1 MTESPPSVA
10 PSIVSGQEYFH
21 DDRLPTAKGAAFDF
35 CASARGCLPGT
46 RVELLNR
53 VSRWAAADV
62 DANADSDEGDEKP
75 KAIFWLNG
83 MAGTGKSTIARTVA
97 ARVLRGQAPPQRL
110 AATFFFS
117 RSETDRRKAGLFFGT
132 IAGQLADG
140 SPAYRDA
147 LLSALDHDPE
157 ISRRALREQ
166 WEKLI
171 LLPLIVAQ
179 ETQIVV
185 LVIDALDECESED
198 DVSTIIRILAEAN
211 GPGHSP
217 VQIKAFFTSRP
228 EWPAELGFKQIESQY
243 ENIVLHAVPNDAISS
258 DLSAFLTHELRRVSE
273 EHNETAEVRLSK
285 EWLGEDKIKALV
297 SMASPLFIYA
307 DTMVRFIQDQE
318 ISNPS
323 EQLSKLLKEG
333 GNAITKPLKSPL
345 DGVYMPVLNQLL
357 VGVGKEDVE
366 TAIQEFREV
375 IGSLI
380 LLSEPLTAKSLAAL
394 LGKEKAKIN
403 ETLFHLRSVLETPG
417 PFEPTRI
424 LHLSFRDFL
433 VDPANKNENPF
444 WIDEAACHIE
454 LATQCFQL
462 LIIKLRKDICDQ
474 SNPAVKRTTIL
485 TGTINAQIPDQ
496 IRYACLYWV
505 YHLEQGT
512 AAESHLTQDQIGWVK
527 KFLEIHFLHWIE
539 VLCLLG
545 HGYESISMI
554 DTLCRLMPVSSRSLC
569 EFSCSVDLA
578 DNEQNG
584 EGFLEFLH
592 DVRRFLLKFIPIT
605 NQYPL
610 QLYSSALFFSPRNSR
625 VRKSFYHK
633 SSGWLPPIFARE
645 EWGACTQTLEGHAGV
660 VSSVAISNG
669 NDLIATASHDGNI
682 KLWDRIG
689 FCKQTLRGHTDR
701 VYSVSF
707 SSDNSRLASA
717 SADGTV
723 RVWDKDGVC
732 VQTLTEHKGAVHSV
746 SFSDDDMYLASASS
760 DKTIKIWDREGEC
773 SKTLTGHRDEVV
785 SVAFAHREF
794 YLVSADS
801 EGQVR
806 AWDKIWD
813 PKGPSERVF
822 TGHKDWVTSV
832 VFSHNDR
839 FIASASL
846 DGSIRVW
853 TRTGACYITIAAR
866 PGSSISFSPDDSLI
880 ACGTSWDGSI
890 NLWNINTG
898 HCDLSFTGHT
908 DPVTDVA
915 ISSDNKWLVSASRD
929 KSLKVW
935 DFTNA
940 RTSGG
945 KTSKVD
951 DTSNS
956 IHLSMFSNDKKW
968 LATTSR
974 LDRTLKLWHRI
985 TGECVQDFQQTPDEH
1000 WLSSTRTKVIDKVKL
1015 KQWRG
1020 RDSLSPS
1027 PSLAVQSM
1035 VFSHDDRFIATG
1047 LDDGY
1052 VRIWDVGKGK
1062 CIRTL
1067 KSGEGY
1073 ITSLDFSHDGQR
1085 LVASSLSGGMT
1096 IWSLATGEVL
1106 SSLEKRSDPFC
1117 YVAFSQD
1124 DKYIASASY
1133 DNGRT
1138 VKVWKCEDR
1147 SCTFER
1153 HSANAEIVAFS
1164 ADGSCLASASKEGSI
1179 QIWNLKTNKCA
1190 HSFQAKGEV
1199 FGISSVGSGFSI
1211 DTAAGTIVF
1220 GASQDM
1226 AEGKDLEVPGPI
1238 GYGITSQGDW
1248 ITWCEDNVLWL
1259 PPEHRPQVFRAAGPT
1274 VAIGCTSGQFLILN
1288 FRRSSRSRAFD
1299 SKSVDATR
1307 RSLSTGRLSLSA
1319 SRRSSSHRRDKSQS
1333 SVHRDR
1339 FW

>member
-1 MTESPPSVA
+1 MTESLPSVA

-21 DDRLPTAKGAAFDF
+21 DDRLPAAKGAAFDF

-46 RVELLNR
+46 RVDLLNQ

-62 DANADSDEGDEKP
+62 GIDVNADCDESDDKA

-97 ARVLRGQAPPQRL
+97 ARLLQGQAPPQCL

-171 LLPLIVAQ
+171 LLPLTVAN
-179 ETQIVV
+179 ETRTAV

-198 DVSTIIRILAEAN
+198 DVSTIIRLLAEAN
-211 GPGHSP
+211 GPGHCP
-217 VQIKAFFTSRP
+217 VQIKTFFTSRP
-228 EWPAELGFKQIESQY
+228 EWPAELGFKQIQGQY
-243 ENIVLHAVPNDAISS
+243 ENIILHAVPNDAISS
-258 DLSAFLTHELRRVSE
+258 DLSAFLTHELRRIRE
-273 EHNETAEVRLSK
+273 EHNETAEARLSK
-285 EWLGEDKIKALV
+285 EWPGEDKIQALV

-307 DTMVRFIQDQE
+307 DTIVRFIQDQE

-333 GNAITKPLKSPL
+333 GQASKSPL
-345 DGVYMPVLNQLL
+345 DGVYLPVLNQLL

-375 IGSLI
+375 IGSLV

-424 LHLSFRDFL
+424 LHLSFRDYL
-433 VDPANKNENPF
+433 VDPANKDENLF

-512 AAESHLTQDQIGWVK
+512 AAGAHLTQDQIGWVR

-545 HGYESISMI
+545 LGYESISMI
-554 DTLCRLMPVSSRSLC
+554 YTLCRLMPI
-569 EFSCSVDLA
+569 
-578 DNEQNG
+578 G
-584 EGFLEFLH
+584 EAFLDFLH
-592 DVRRFLLKFIPIT
+592 DIRRFLLKFIPIT

-633 SSGWLPPIFARE
+633 SSGWLPPIFVRE
-645 EWGACTQTLEGHAGV
+645 EWGACTQTLEGHTGV
-660 VSSVAISNG
+660 VSTVAISNG

-701 VYSVSF
+701 VYSISF

-723 RVWDKDGVC
+723 RVWDKDGIC
-732 VQTLTEHKGAVHSV
+732 IQTLAEHEDAVRSV

-760 DKTIKIWDREGEC
+760 DKTIKIWDRKGEC

-794 YLVSADS
+794 CLVSADS

-806 AWDKIWD
+806 VWDKIWD
-813 PKGPSERVF
+813 PKGPSEQVF

-880 ACGTSWDGSI
+880 ACGSSWDGSV

-915 ISSDNKWLVSASRD
+915 ISSDNNWLVSASRD

-935 DFTNA
+935 DYTRN
-940 RTSGG
+940 SGG
-945 KTSKVD
+945 KTSKVE
-951 DTSNS
+951 DTSNN
-956 IHLSMFSNDKKW
+956 IHLSI
-968 LATTSR
+968 
-974 LDRTLKLWHRI
+974 TLKLWHRI

-1020 RDSLSPS
+1020 RDSLPPN
-1027 PSLAVQSM
+1027 PSLAVRSI

-1096 IWSLATGEVL
+1096 IWSLTTGEVL
-1106 SSLEKRSDPFC
+1106 SSFEKRSDPFC
-1117 YVAFSQD
+1117 YIAFSQD

-1133 DNGRT
+1133 DNWRT

-1147 SCTFER
+1147 SCTFES

-1179 QIWNLKTNKCA
+1179 QIWNLKTKKCA

-1274 VAIGCTSGQFLILN
+1274 VTIGCTSGQFLILN

-1333 SVHRDR
+1333 SVHRDL

>member
-1 MTESPPSVA
+1 MTESPPSEA
-10 PSIVSGQEYFH
+10 HSIVSGQEYFH
-21 DDRLPTAKGAAFDF
+21 DDRLSVAKGAAFDF

-53 VSRWAAADV
+53 VSKW
-62 DANADSDEGDEKP
+62 ANADVGPDSDGDK
-75 KAIFWLNG
+75 KAKTIFWLNG

-97 ARVLRGQAPPQRL
+97 ARLLQDQGGQRL

-117 RSETDRRKAGLFFGT
+117 RSETDRRKAGLLFGT

-147 LLSALDHDPE
+147 LFSALGDDPE

-171 LLPLIVAQ
+171 LQPLTAAK
-179 ETQIVV
+179 ETRTIV

-198 DVSTIIRILAEAN
+198 DVSTIIRLLAESN
-211 GPGHSP
+211 GSGSCP
-217 VQIKAFFTSRP
+217 VKVKAFFTSRL
-228 EWPAELGFKQIESQY
+228 EWPAELGFQQIQGEY
-243 ENIVLHAVPNDAISS
+243 ENIILHAVPNDVISS
-258 DLSAFLTHELRRVSE
+258 DISAFLTHELNRIRE
-273 EHNETAEVRLSK
+273 EHNETAEARLPK
-285 EWLGEDKIKALV
+285 EWPGEDHIKALV

-307 DTMVRFIQDQE
+307 DTIARFIQDQE
-318 ISNPS
+318 IGNPR

-333 GNAITKPLKSPL
+333 GHAITKPSKSPL
-345 DGVYMPVLNQLL
+345 NGVYMPVLNQLL
-357 VGVGKEDVE
+357 VGVGKDDMDS
-366 TAIQEFREV
+366 TIQEFREV

-433 VDPANKNENPF
+433 VDPVNKDENPF
-444 WIDEAACHIE
+444 WIDEAACHGE

-474 SNPAVKRTTIL
+474 SNPAVKRTSIL

-512 AAESHLTQDQIGWVK
+512 AAGSHLTQDQIGWVK

-545 HGYESISMI
+545 LGYESISMM
-554 DTLCRLMPVSSRSLC
+554 DTLCRLMPV
-569 EFSCSVDLA
+569 D
-578 DNEQNG
+578 
-584 EGFLEFLH
+584 EGLLELLH
-592 DVRRFLLKFIPIT
+592 DIRRFLLKFIPIT

-633 SSGWLPPIFARE
+633 SSGWLPPVFARE
-645 EWGACTQTLEGHAGV
+645 EWGACTQTLEGHTDA

-669 NDLIATASHDGNI
+669 NDLIATASHDGTI

-689 FCKQTLRGHTDR
+689 FCKQTLRGHTGK
-701 VYSVSF
+701 VYSISF

-732 VQTLTEHKGAVHSV
+732 VQTLTEHEDEVRSV

-760 DKTIKIWDREGEC
+760 DKTIKIWDRKGDC
-773 SKTLTGHRDEVV
+773 PKTLTGHQHEAV

-794 YLVSADS
+794 CLASADS
-801 EGQVR
+801 EGQVKV
-806 AWDKIWD
+806 WDKIWD
-813 PKGPSERVF
+813 PKGPEEQIF

-832 VFSHNDR
+832 VFSHDDG

-846 DGSIRVW
+846 DGTIRVW
-853 TRTGACYITIAAR
+853 TRTGACFIDIAAR

-880 ACGTSWDGSI
+880 ACGSSWDESV

-898 HCDLSFTGHT
+898 ECDLSFKGHT
-908 DPVTDVA
+908 EPVTDVV
-915 ISSDNKWLVSASRD
+915 ISSDGDWLVSASRD

-935 DFTNA
+935 DLSNA
-940 RTSGG
+940 RNSGG
-945 KTSKVD
+945 KAAEIE

-956 IHLSMFSNDKKW
+956 IHFSIFSNDKKW
-968 LATTSR
+968 LATTAR
-974 LDRTLKLWHRI
+974 EERTLKLWHRI

-1020 RDSLSPS
+1020 RDSLSPN
-1027 PSLAVQSM
+1027 PSLSVRSM

-1096 IWSLATGEVL
+1096 IWSLTSGEVL
-1106 SSLEKRSDPFC
+1106 SAFEKRSDPFC
-1117 YVAFSQD
+1117 YIAFSQD

-1133 DNGRT
+1133 DNWRT
-1138 VKVWKCEDR
+1138 VKVWKCEDK
-1147 SCTFER
+1147 SCTFES

-1164 ADGSCLASASKEGSI
+1164 ADGSCLASASREGAV
-1179 QIWNLKTNKCA
+1179 QIWNLKTKKNF

-1199 FGISSVGSGFSI
+1199 YSIVSVGSGFSI
-1211 DTAAGTIVF
+1211 DTATGTIVV

-1226 AEGKDLEVPGPI
+1226 TAEGKALEVPRPI
-1238 GYGITSQGDW
+1238 GYGITAQGDW
-1248 ITWCEDNVLWL
+1248 ITWCEEDVLWL

-1288 FRRSSRSRAFD
+1288 FRRSSRSRGFD
-1299 SKSVDATR
+1299 SKSMDTTR
-1307 RSLSTGRLSLSA
+1307 RSLSAGRLSLGT

-1333 SVHRDR
+1333 SAHRDR

>member
-1 MTESPPSVA
+1 MTESPPSLA

-35 CASARGCLPGT
+35 CASARGCLAGT
-46 RVELLNR
+46 RVDLLNR

-62 DANADSDEGDEKP
+62 NADSGGDEKA

-97 ARVLRGQAPPQRL
+97 ARLLQGQGPERL

-117 RSETDRRKAGLFFGT
+117 RTETDRRKAGLFFGT
-132 IAGQLADG
+132 IASQLADG

-147 LLSALDHDPE
+147 LFSALGNDPE

-171 LLPLIVAQ
+171 LLPLIVAK
-179 ETQIVV
+179 ETRTVV

-198 DVSTIIRILAEAN
+198 DVSTIIRLLAEAN
-211 GPGHSP
+211 GPSASP

-228 EWPAELGFKQIESQY
+228 EWPAELGFQQIQGQY
-243 ENIVLHAVPNDAISS
+243 ENIVLHAVPNDAINS
-258 DLSAFLTHELRRVSE
+258 DLSAFLTHELRRIRE
-273 EHNETAEVRLSK
+273 AHNETAEARLSK
-285 EWLGEDKIKALV
+285 EWPGEDKIKALV

-307 DTMVRFIQDQE
+307 DTIVRFIQDQE

-333 GNAITKPLKSPL
+333 GQAITKPSKSPL

-357 VGVGKEDVE
+357 VGVAKDDVE
-366 TAIQEFREV
+366 TAVQEFREV

-394 LGKEKAKIN
+394 LGKEKVKIN

-433 VDPANKNENPF
+433 VDPANKDENPF
-444 WIDEAACHIE
+444 WIDEPACHIE

-474 SNPAVKRTTIL
+474 SNPAVKRTNIL
-485 TGTINAQIPDQ
+485 TGTINAQIPDH

-512 AAESHLTQDQIGWVK
+512 AAGSHLTQDQIGWVK
-527 KFLEIHFLHWIE
+527 KFLEIHFLHWVE

-545 HGYESISMI
+545 LGYESISMI
-554 DTLCRLMPVSSRSLC
+554 DTLCRLMPI
-569 EFSCSVDLA
+569 
-578 DNEQNG
+578 G

-592 DVRRFLLKFIPIT
+592 DIRRFLLKFIPIT

-645 EWGACTQTLEGHAGV
+645 EWGACTQTLEGHTDV

-669 NDLIATASHDGNI
+669 NDLIATASHDGTI

-689 FCKQTLRGHTDR
+689 FCKQTLRGHTDKI
-701 VYSVSF
+701 YSISF
-707 SSDNSRLASA
+707 SHDNSRLASA
-717 SADGTV
+717 SADGAV
-723 RVWDKDGVC
+723 RVWDNDGVC
-732 VQTLTEHKGAVHSV
+732 VQTLTEHEDAVRSV

-760 DKTIKIWDREGEC
+760 DKSIKIWDRKGEC
-773 SKTLTGHRDEVV
+773 AKTLTGHRDEVV

-794 YLVSADS
+794 CLASADS

-806 AWDKIWD
+806 VWDKIWD

-846 DGSIRVW
+846 DGSIRIW
-853 TRTGACYITIAAR
+853 IRSGACYTTIAAR
-866 PGSSISFSPDDSLI
+866 PGRSISFSPDDSLI
-880 ACGTSWDGSI
+880 ACGSAWDGSV
-890 NLWNINTG
+890 NLWNIKTG
-898 HCDLSFTGHT
+898 HCDLSFAGHT
-908 DPVTDVA
+908 DPVTDVV
-915 ISSDNKWLVSASRD
+915 ISSDNSWLVSASRD

-935 DFTNA
+935 DLANA
-940 RTSGG
+940 RNSGG
-945 KTSKVD
+945 TTTKIE

-956 IHLSMFSNDKKW
+956 IHFSIFSNDKKW
-968 LATTSR
+968 LATTSQ

-985 TGECVQDFQQTPDEH
+985 TGECVQDFQQTADEH
-1000 WLSSTRTKVIDKVKL
+1000 WISSTRTKVIDKVKL

-1027 PSLAVQSM
+1027 PSLAVRSM

-1047 LDDGY
+1047 LDDGF

-1073 ITSLDFSHDGQR
+1073 VTSLDFSHRGQR

-1096 IWSLATGEVL
+1096 VWSLTTGEVL
-1106 SSLEKRSDPFC
+1106 SSFEKRSDPFC
-1117 YVAFSQD
+1117 CIAFSQD

-1133 DNGRT
+1133 DNWRT
-1138 VKVWKCEDR
+1138 VKVWKCEDS
-1147 SCTFER
+1147 SCTFES

-1164 ADGSCLASASKEGSI
+1164 ADGCCLASASKEGTI
-1179 QIWNLKTNKCA
+1179 QVWNLKTNKCT

-1199 FGISSVGSGFSI
+1199 FSISSVGSGFSI
-1211 DTAAGTIVF
+1211 DTAAGAIVF
-1220 GASQDM
+1220 GASQDL
-1226 AEGKDLEVPGPI
+1226 AEGKNLEVPGPI

-1248 ITWCEDNVLWL
+1248 ITWCEENVLWL

-1274 VAIGCTSGQFLILN
+1274 VTIGCTSGQFLILN

-1319 SRRSSSHRRDKSQS
+1319 GRRSSSHRRDKSQG